1 MRVVMLVASNERIT
15 MSDNEPSEEAKALA
29 TKTQTYYLDLIFAF
43 MGEITDT
50 YADEDDEYAE
60 GFNDGVQESKRKFM
74 KIFNVEEL

>member
-1 MRVVMLVASNERIT
+1 

-29 TKTQTYYLDLIFAF
+29 TQTQDYYLGLIFDY
-43 MGEITDT
+43 MGEISDT
-50 YADEDDEYAE
+50 YADEDDEWAE

>member
-1 MRVVMLVASNERIT
+1 
-15 MSDNEPSEEAKALA
+15 MSDTEPSEEAKALA
-29 TKTQTYYLDLIFAF
+29 NQTQKYYLDLIFDF
-43 MGEITDT
+43 MGEISDT